1 MKIDMHFH
9 EKRKLGRKTR
19 LWGDTSAFSLMTRIP
34 ILDEILETFPP
45 EWLVRTRNVR
55 LRNSLFMAVFLN
67 GETFARKR
75 NAEAGF
81 S

>member
-1 MKIDMHFH
+1 MLCTHCENESLGRTQMKIDMHFH

-55 LRNSLFMAVFLN
+55 
-67 GETFARKR
+67 EEKKR
-75 NAEAGF
+75 
-81 S
+81 